1 MKRKIRTTI
10 AAAAVGLAAFVTIGT
25 ADAAFITGQLSIS
38 GTDTVNY
45 TGDTITFGLFAVDIN
60 GSGDF
65 APFVPGTPVTMRN
78 INVANSYAGQ
88 DLTAGSN
95 LTCGTGGV
103 IGGCVFQ
110 TTLGALTAGFDLDAY
125 SFVETGAPTL
135 DIQGSGF
142 AYLTGFDPTPGT
154 FLFTTQGNGTVSF
167 SATVAVPGPIMGA
180 GLPGLI
186 AACGGLLALARRRR
200 QKVA

>member
-1 MKRKIRTTI
+1 
-10 AAAAVGLAAFVTIGT
+10 
-25 ADAAFITGQLSIS
+25 
-38 GTDTVNY
+38 
-45 TGDTITFGLFAVDIN
+45 
-60 GSGDF
+60 
-65 APFVPGTPVTMRN
+65 
-78 INVANSYAGQ
+78 
-88 DLTAGSN
+88 
-95 LTCGTGGV
+95 
-103 IGGCVFQ
+103 
-110 TTLGALTAGFDLDAY
+110 LTAGFDLDAY